1 MRYTLGLS
9 MERMM
14 RIGLI
19 AEKTID
25 RDLDH
30 NFSRMKAWLQR
41 CAGTGFELLCFGEA
55 FAHGFEA
62 LSWNHEQDLAIAL
75 ERDDTHILD
84 LGAQARQAGTGIAF
98 GYIEKS
104 GEKLYSSYMV
114 ISANGE
120 ALINFQRV
128 SPGWKVHSADA
139 RFYMEGSDYTPFNL
153 GGKSVGI
160 AICGDLW
167 HDELLEKFEQQK
179 SDLLLWPL
187 YIDYSREDWY
197 ASERE
202 VYAQRVWGL
211 KRPALMVNSLS
222 NASPP
227 ALGGCYVFNS
237 GRIEQ
242 ELLLGESGMLTVQI

>member
-1 MRYTLGLS
+1 
-9 MERMM
+9 MM

-98 GYIEKS
+98 GYIEKA

-114 ISANGE
+114 IPTDGE
-120 ALINFQRV
+120 ALIN
-128 SPGWKVHSADA
+128 
-139 RFYMEGSDYTPFNL
+139 
-153 GGKSVGI
+153 
-160 AICGDLW
+160 
-167 HDELLEKFEQQK
+167 
-179 SDLLLWPL
+179 
-187 YIDYSREDWY
+187 
-197 ASERE
+197 
-202 VYAQRVWGL
+202 
-211 KRPALMVNSLS
+211 
-222 NASPP
+222 
-227 ALGGCYVFNS
+227 
-237 GRIEQ
+237 
-242 ELLLGESGMLTVQI
+242 